1 MINIKMIEPA
11 SASIA
16 VYLITKGTKTI
27 NRDKRLLNKNPIFIK
42 KKFCKWILRNKEE
55 VINSVI
61 EETNEYMMD
70 SLNLIHIKYF
80 DPSIFV
86 MIYILLLFVTIIF

>member
-55 VINSVI
+55 VINSII

>member
-27 NRDKRLLNKNPIFIK
+27 NRDNRLLRKNPIFLK

-55 VINSVI
+55 IINSII
-61 EETNEYMMD
+61 EETNEFMMD

-80 DPSIFV
+80 DPSIFF
-86 MIYILLLFVTIIF
+86 MIYILLLFITIIF

>member
-1 MINIKMIEPA
+1 MISIKMIEPA

-16 VYLITKGTKTI
+16 VYLITRGTKTI
-27 NRDKRLLNKNPIFIK
+27 NRDKRLLDKNPIFIK
-42 KKFCKWILRNKEE
+42 KKVCKWIFKNKEE

-61 EETNEYMMD
+61 DETNELIVD

-80 DPSIFV
+80 DSSIFI
-86 MIYILLLFVTIIF
+86 MIYILLLFITIIF